1 MEEEVV
7 LEQVMVDSHGQIL
20 AKVVKEAEQDGDGV
34 FKDYEEMLLQLN
46 SLLDNR
52 QMASSL
58 PYHPTENELC
68 AGKVESIWF
77 RVEVKNVLSRKSGPH
92 GTCYRVD
99 EGDTLTIPVAHLRH
113 LPAKFQ
119 QLPYQVHPIVLHGIQ
134 PFSLVISEEDLM
146 VYPGVRPHWDE
157 AAVKYIHDNIKA
169 AKEVR
174 CKVVNEGS
182 GGALYVLMYLKT
194 RSGPWVFL
202 NETLKNLEYA
212 TDFSEDVEVPIV
224 KTKEDLIRERFRKQ
238 REDRRLREDLSSR
251 SDHEFA
257 CHPGRPTGRFSPV
270 DRGYRTDGQYN
281 DLVARKTSPISTD
294 EMLANEK
301 RQKERVVYVQEERLR
316 EVPSGFAIKH
326 ESKGDPQ
333 GPIGVKLG
341 SHVQHVSE
349 GSYDKEAMRLMSRP
363 RAMMQRLEREQ
374 SDLDDHNMNSKGYD
388 AGKVEGPSRSFS
400 GDYSTTEEA
409 MTSRK
414 SVEGASLH
422 AGLFRGRGSVGSL
435 SDTSGEGGVQR
446 LGRGLMS
453 PQFRGLPDSG
463 AQSDIEGLLRGRG
476 AKSPLTSVSDD
487 GNNSTRSRKSLSPLT
502 KVMNSQLTVG
512 SGLSSLLTSGIGRAN
527 SPGRGR
533 SSGRESDG
541 ANSSA
546 LSADEGG
553 YRLPLHGR
561 GVDPKLPQSPKGVLL
576 YRSQNLQS
584 LTNYDSQSENEKFE
598 NALDAEGKSDTH
610 IAISLPK
617 SKQIPSDVF
626 NQYQHLSIRSA
637 IHSEMVINP
646 QTLKTDS
653 NLNALN
659 SLRAQSQVDSYGS
672 DTKLNTSHQMKTIS
686 REESYGRGEVL
697 SGSESSTS
705 IVSAQMMGQAGFR
718 KARIPKETSVKPRGI
733 VHRSISRP
741 SDSDDSDRQLNIS
754 QTSSILSEPQ
764 NPGQVAMST
773 RVKFRGVE
781 TSPVSRGNRPLA
793 TQHSG
798 QGDCSETINSDVEQR
813 KVAVSQQLPNTL
825 NSRLPL
831 TIPPETISADAGLKE
846 KTKLVDLKKLLPPQL
861 NKSKATDVKSESVLK
876 DANLKH
882 GSPVTTNVEGN
893 NSAAPVSRKQ
903 AREEAKGKTA
913 RDFVDI
919 SPPFANKVD
928 RRTDSTKTVADAVLG
943 KMQGQR
949 ILERLT
955 QGAGVSKKQAM
966 QGDGAES
973 VKFQSTD
980 RVLVH
985 GGSLRHPWFSIQD
998 TRFAPTITKSF
1009 EDQDFRSPQLV
1020 QSYSWPII
1028 VRGRHLVALSPPSTG
1043 KTLAYLFPLLSA
1055 LTVTS
1060 HYDEIRKNGSGAFVV
1075 ILTWTWERAQV
1086 VYDTFTQLQ
1095 GSNRSLRALLIHGG
1109 GLEETKT
1116 YELINGCDVL
1126 VATPPS
1132 MQRILQNGYTDLRRL
1147 CHLVVDDADV
1157 VLEKFIPEMNY
1168 IIKEYDLLINNEMK
1182 HYECPRQILVFGSM
1196 WNQGVDKFMAT
1207 MNEPMLVITS
1217 HLEASIYGGVRQ
1229 VPHMCR
1235 HNNRLDTVLCI
1246 VQNLPSYNSSS
1257 SSSRARLKNG
1267 KEVRAKTIIFCS
1279 QKSDVG
1285 LLHQTLR
1292 QYSIYCMMVH
1302 SDMDLY
1308 QALDV
1313 AKETELP
1320 LLVCDDKY
1328 VSEMR
1333 IRDATV
1339 IIHFDIPRS
1348 KTEFSNRMGCLR
1360 QYFRDF
1366 SKPENEQPPI
1376 QAISHL
1382 IITEES
1388 WRQAKPV
1395 HDLLVRS
1402 GTKQTPELQKFM
1414 GGIEQRHEED
1424 ESRDLCDQQLAFG
1437 VCRDVWRCRYRHSVM
1452 PDVDV
1457 HPSTDWL
1464 PNEGEIKVLVTHVID
1479 ASHYFVRVLGVRR
1492 LEGGKMEDLSADF
1505 SELQM
1510 NLALWY
1516 SDQAHQKRHSGARI
1530 GEICGYQENE
1540 MFFRVQVLQLKEQGS
1555 HEKGAATTDA
1565 VIMLIDSG
1573 RLEQIPVFKLYKL
1586 PGDLR
1591 AVAFQAVEVFL
1602 GRVKPKDKDIKW
1614 TVKASVFVHTELHG
1628 REMEGKIVLRL
1639 GHRLWLDPLVMRL
1652 KLGET
1657 RTIINKFS
1665 VHTELI
1671 RNGLADENPS
1681 HLERLFKMIQGK
1693 VHIPRALMIKTKMSQ
1708 ELLTDV
1714 LPACRPSH
1722 KVVISS
1728 VHTPDHLYI
1737 QRHEKL
1743 EELESLM
1750 VEIGAY
1756 VERQEEDD
1764 VLQEPQVGK
1773 YCLAQYASF
1782 DERWYRGHI
1791 QTVKDDT
1798 VEIFFPDYGDLDFV
1812 PRDKVREFPVDKF
1825 FELPLQAIECKLA
1838 NIEKIG
1844 DTWEIRAGDALW
1856 DMSHFVNEKDLR
1868 PLVATVV
1875 QAKEE
1880 TKYAGR
1886 QKFVVELRTT
1896 QRDLGQ
1902 ELVWRQLAKHTPDC
1916 TKYTPLLPRS
1926 TPGKRVF
1933 PSRLHKIPGLCSAVY
1948 WEKDLCKATKL
1959 AEELYNILS
1968 ECLGSL
1974 STTQES
1980 VAKEGLV
1987 SLVKM
1992 VGRVTQPEIH
2002 KTIFEC
2008 LLCYVK
2014 AGDRMCDILLE
2025 ENIVQLSTYCLEM
2038 NSCSIYQRQAA
2049 DFITQAANISVRLQ
2063 EAFRGQD
2070 STDVLFELMESTMC
2084 QQVQGAVC
2092 QAFASLTSGSDGLF
2106 KYLMYPGHGLV
2117 QKIVSF
2123 LSKAT
2128 DHSVSEGVL
2137 SLIAALSQHDSGH
2150 DDFKK
2155 ESLMEAIVKNLQ
2167 KTDCPKCIAFCV
2179 QQCDHFA
2186 STRRKHKTFL
2196 IEHHMITI
2204 LNRILDL
2211 EMPPATKQLC
2221 KDLKTSLDFKVPSE
2235 PIRGLLLKPGMQHMG
2250 PMSDSLVAPEVRWN
2264 QNSFVMLLVIK
2275 VCDVNPAAHDLVTFT
2290 EDTISF
2296 RALSRGV
2303 NYGFTYRLY
2312 DRVCV
2317 EKCTWHVKQRE
2328 VLVSLKKQEKGMWSR
2343 PLHDKIKHGNVVA
2356 DCEHI
2361 LDSSDSEEK
2370 DDQRPFLLSKGKK
2383 KKAMFRGMKQSTVQ
2397 VREPEDTETDTS
2409 DSLEN
2414 MDDFDN
2420 RTDYDFNS
2428 IAYQNPI

>member
-1 MEEEVV
+1 MKKSDFAILRASCWDISTDVRSRFFENFLAIVPTSV
-7 LEQVMVDSHGQIL
+7 LYLKNREKPQLHLTNKVDSHGQIL

-99 EGDTLTIPVAHLRH
+99 EGDTLTIPVAH
-113 LPAKFQ
+113 
-119 QLPYQVHPIVLHGIQ
+119 
-134 PFSLVISEEDLM
+134 
-146 VYPGVRPHWDE
+146 
-157 AAVKYIHDNIKA
+157 
-169 AKEVR
+169 
-174 CKVVNEGS
+174 CEGS
-182 GGALYVLMYLKT
+182 SLQK
-194 RSGPWVFL
+194 
-202 NETLKNLEYA
+202 
-212 TDFSEDVEVPIV
+212 DVEVPIV

-626 NQYQHLSIRSA
+626 NQ
-637 IHSEMVINP
+637 
-646 QTLKTDS
+646 
-653 NLNALN
+653 
-659 SLRAQSQVDSYGS
+659 
-672 DTKLNTSHQMKTIS
+672 
-686 REESYGRGEVL
+686 
-697 SGSESSTS
+697 
-705 IVSAQMMGQAGFR
+705 
-718 KARIPKETSVKPRGI
+718 
-733 VHRSISRP
+733 

-928 RRTDSTKTVADAVLG
+928 RR
-943 KMQGQR
+943 

-1060 HYDEIRKNGSGAFVV
+1060 HYDEIRKNGSG
-1075 ILTWTWERAQV
+1075 
-1086 VYDTFTQLQ
+1086 
-1095 GSNRSLRALLIHGG
+1095 
-1109 GLEETKT
+1109 
-1116 YELINGCDVL
+1116 
-1126 VATPPS
+1126 
-1132 MQRILQNGYTDLRRL
+1132 
-1147 CHLVVDDADV
+1147 VVDDADV

-1229 VPHMCR
+1229 
-1235 HNNRLDTVLCI
+1235 
-1246 VQNLPSYNSSS
+1246 
-1257 SSSRARLKNG
+1257 
-1267 KEVRAKTIIFCS
+1267 
-1279 QKSDVG
+1279 
-1285 LLHQTLR
+1285 TLR

-1320 LLVCDDKY
+1320 LL
-1328 VSEMR
+1328 
-1333 IRDATV
+1333 
-1339 IIHFDIPRS
+1339 
-1348 KTEFSNRMGCLR
+1348 
-1360 QYFRDF
+1360 
-1366 SKPENEQPPI
+1366 
-1376 QAISHL
+1376 
-1382 IITEES
+1382 EES

-1464 PNEGEIKVLVTHVID
+1464 PNEGEIK
-1479 ASHYFVRVLGVRR
+1479 
-1492 LEGGKMEDLSADF
+1492 
-1505 SELQM
+1505 
-1510 NLALWY
+1510 
-1516 SDQAHQKRHSGARI
+1516 
-1530 GEICGYQENE
+1530 
-1540 MFFRVQVLQLKEQGS
+1540 
-1555 HEKGAATTDA
+1555 
-1565 VIMLIDSG
+1565 
-1573 RLEQIPVFKLYKL
+1573 
-1586 PGDLR
+1586 
-1591 AVAFQAVEVFL
+1591 
-1602 GRVKPKDKDIKW
+1602 
-1614 TVKASVFVHTELHG
+1614 ASVFVHTELHG

-1681 HLERLFKMIQGK
+1681 
-1693 VHIPRALMIKTKMSQ
+1693 
-1708 ELLTDV
+1708 
-1714 LPACRPSH
+1714 
-1722 KVVISS
+1722 
-1728 VHTPDHLYI
+1728 
-1737 QRHEKL
+1737 
-1743 EELESLM
+1743 
-1750 VEIGAY
+1750 IGAY

-1948 WEKDLCKATKL
+1948 WEK
-1959 AEELYNILS
+1959 
-1968 ECLGSL
+1968 
-1974 STTQES
+1974 
-1980 VAKEGLV
+1980 
-1987 SLVKM
+1987 
-1992 VGRVTQPEIH
+1992 
-2002 KTIFEC
+2002 
-2008 LLCYVK
+2008 
-2014 AGDRMCDILLE
+2014 
-2025 ENIVQLSTYCLEM
+2025 

-2092 QAFASLTSGSDGLF
+2092 QAFASLTSGSDG
-2106 KYLMYPGHGLV
+2106 
-2117 QKIVSF
+2117 
-2123 LSKAT
+2123 
-2128 DHSVSEGVL
+2128 
-2137 SLIAALSQHDSGH
+2137 GH